1 MAAAATLVLKNAAH
15 VNTNYYPVKISTGEY
30 AGYVDRTQGVLAL
43 QPFASL
49 KYSESA
55 TQRKVSGKCTYP
67 VKDAVTGVID
77 TAYGEFSFVL
87 PKVHVLA
94 DRQEVRERITALIL
108 DAITVAAVDNGET
121 PW

>member
-1 MAAAATLVLKNAAH
+1 MAAAATLVLKNAAD
-15 VNTNYYPVKISTGEY
+15 VNVNYYPVKISTGEY

-55 TQRKVSGKCTYP
+55 TQRKVSGKVTYP
-67 VKDAVTGVID
+67 IKDAVTGVID

-94 DRQEVRERITALIL
+94 DRQETRKRVSALII

>member
-1 MAAAATLVLKNAAH
+1 MAAASTLILKNAAD
-15 VNTNYYPVKISTGEY
+15 VNVNYYPVKISTGEY
-30 AGYVDRTQGVLAL
+30 AGYVDRSQGVLAL

-55 TQRKVSGKCTYP
+55 TQRKVSGKVTYP
-67 VKDAVTGVID
+67 VKDAITGVMD

-94 DRQEVRERITALIL
+94 DRQEARKRLTALIA
-108 DAITVAAVDNGET
+108 DAITIAAVDNGET